1 MTPCGERGGDDEA
14 AADGERDPRTHGAW
28 RVWLAAL
35 ATDAEAALS
44 AALTYESLEAAGRDA
59 WLDALDADAP
69 AVGGPA
75 LALYAP
81 LLAVEDDPARCA
93 RIDRA
98 IHGDEE
104 SRFLLATPHA
114 GGPRA
119 LRGTLARVSS
129 TSDVDVVVAIVV
141 PLYLGFAELLICRFD
156 PDRGVVSATHEPLCA
171 ADSLAPGSVCEGATL
186 DRAVLDDVIEEL
198 AHAIVADRR
207 AGRAAPDALVHF
219 ADLFTPG

>member
-1 MTPCGERGGDDEA
+1 MTPGGDRGGDDEA
-14 AADGERDPRTHGAW
+14 ARDGERDPRAHGAW

-44 AALTYESLEAAGRDA
+44 AALTYESLEPVGRDA

-75 LALYAP
+75 IALYAP

-93 RIDRA
+93 RIERA

-104 SRFLLATPHA
+104 SRFLLATPDA

-119 LRGTLARVSS
+119 LRGTLARASS
-129 TSDVDVVVAIVV
+129 LGEVDVVVAIVV

-171 ADSLAPGSVCEGATL
+171 SGSVVAGSLCEGAEL
-186 DRAVLDDVIEEL
+186 GCAVLDDVVEEL

-207 AGRAAPDALVHF
+207 AGRSAPDALVHF